1 MSNDD
6 GRADDEAIRKKGYL
20 GKHKPLTHDLSLKT
34 MLMLIL
40 MLMLMLINRAD
51 ENTVLQYVG
60 GPVSAIHQMKIRQ
73 SWVGW
78 MARISRSFCPD
89 QHPQCHIVV
98 LF

>member
-34 MLMLIL
+34 MLMLI
-40 MLMLMLINRAD
+40 NRAD

-60 GPVSAIHQMKIRQ
+60 GPVSAIHQMKIQQ